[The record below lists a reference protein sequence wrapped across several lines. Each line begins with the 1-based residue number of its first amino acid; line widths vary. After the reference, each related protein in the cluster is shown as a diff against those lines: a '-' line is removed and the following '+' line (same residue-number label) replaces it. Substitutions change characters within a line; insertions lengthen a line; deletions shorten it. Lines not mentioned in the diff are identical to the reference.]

1 MAHTVDVSMQAFN
14 LSKAGTAITLEIYDN
29 DQKLGEI
36 EIGKGSFGWKSANQ
50 QDFIRKNWTS
60 FCQLL
65 DRHM

>member
-60 FCQLL
+60 FYKFLEEN
-65 DRHM
+65 M